1 MKKLLFVL
9 VAIFTMQV
17 QAQEIKQIPMIN
29 VSGEGKIKVAPD
41 QVSITISVETKGA
54 LAADVKKENDQK
66 MDAVLKFIKKSA
78 LPKEDYQTQRVTLN
92 PNYDYEKKKQYFLA
106 TQSINLLLK
115 DLSKYDLI
123 MEGLVNN
130 GVNRIAS
137 LEFKTSKMEQ
147 YQSEARKLAVK
158 DAKAKA
164 EDFVSV
170 LNQKVGRAISISDA
184 SQNYNPQP
192 IMYARMK
199 TTAMADGSEPKE
211 TLASGEIEILVN
223 VNVSFSLD

>member
-1 MKKLLFVL
+1 MKNLLFIL
-9 VAIFTMQV
+9 VSIFAMNL
-17 QAQEIKQIPMIN
+17 QAQDIKQIPMIN

-41 QVSITISVETKGA
+41 QVSITISIETKGA
-54 LAADVKKENDQK
+54 VAADVKKENDQK

-78 LPKEDYQTQRVTLN
+78 LPKEDYQTQRVSLN

-106 TQSINLLLK
+106 TQTINLLLK
-115 DLSKYDLI
+115 DLSKYDLL

-147 YQSEARKLAVK
+147 YQSDSRKLAVK
-158 DAKAKA
+158 NAKSKA
-164 EDFVSV
+164 EDFVFV
-170 LNQKVGRAISISDA
+170 LGQKVGRAITISDNT
-184 SQNYNPQP
+184 QNYNPQP
-192 IMYARMK
+192 IMYAAMK
-199 TTAMADGSEPKE
+199 TTAMADGSETRE

-223 VNVSFSLD
+223 VNVSFSLE